1 MHCSGN
7 MNFKGSLATLIL
19 QNFSRGPNHGYRIA
33 QEIKQKSQGV
43 LDFKE
48 GTLYPTLHGLEGKGL
63 ITSHERAE
71 NGRKRFYYELTED
84 GRKALARERADWRRV
99 SSAFN
104 LVLQEAT

>member
-1 MHCSGN
+1 
-7 MNFKGSLATLIL
+7 MNFRGGLPLLIL
-19 QNFSRGPNHGYRIA
+19 QNLARGPNHGYRIA

-63 ITSHERAE
+63 IVSHERAE
-71 NGRKRFYYELTED
+71 GGRKRFYYELTED
-84 GRKALARERADWRRV
+84 GRKTLARERADWQRV

-104 LVLQEAT
+104 LALQEAT

>member
-1 MHCSGN
+1 MLGP
-7 MNFKGSLATLIL
+7 MNFRGGLPLLIL
-19 QNFSRGPNHGYRIA
+19 QNLAQGPNHGYHIA

-71 NGRKRFYYELTED
+71 NGRTRFYYELTED
-84 GRKALARERADWRRV
+84 GRKTLARERADWRRV
-99 SSAFN
+99 SGAFN
-104 LVLQEAT
+104 LLLQEAT